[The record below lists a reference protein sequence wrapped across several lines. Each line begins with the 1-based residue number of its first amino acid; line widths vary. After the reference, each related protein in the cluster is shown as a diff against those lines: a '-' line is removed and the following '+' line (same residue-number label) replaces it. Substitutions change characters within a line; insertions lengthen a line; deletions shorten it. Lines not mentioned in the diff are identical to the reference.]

1 MGRYDEILARFMAFT
16 EREPRILM
24 GVQGR
29 VRRAERP
36 PGGRLHDAV
45 GAESI

>member
-1 MGRYDEILARFMAFT
+1 MGRYDEILTRFMAFAV
-16 EREPRILM
+16 RFD
-24 GVQGR
+24 GR
-29 VRRAERP
+29 AGRFRRAERP